1 MVKIRYSDL
10 PAGLHVTVETDGRS
24 TIIYLLPGLTPAQ
37 RRAALTRVRSSGRMG
52 QGPSLPAVGMARA
65 VAADRVT
72 TTVSNGAAAMRR
84 HPMLLLPPLIVLVS
98 AALVF
103 ALTSF
108 VTLSLPHPTKAAPI
122 PSQGPTVFGP
132 GKQARSRP
140 HGTDPPATRT
150 PQPLTPAPSV
160 TALPAAPGRSAQPAS
175 PSPSAYKSPPPG
187 ASPSPSSPLP
197 PVPTPT
203 PSPTS
208 TCINFGLLGV
218 CLTG

>member
-24 TIIYLLPGLTPAQ
+24 TIIYLLPGLTPSQ

-52 QGPSLPAVGMARA
+52 QGPSLPAAGMARA
-65 VAADRVT
+65 VAADRIT

-98 AALVF
+98 TALVF

-108 VTLSLPHPTKAAPI
+108 VTLSGPHRTKAAPI
-122 PSQGPTVFGP
+122 PSTGPTVVGP
-132 GKQARSRP
+132 RKQGHSRP
-140 HGTDPPATRT
+140 PATEPPATRG
-150 PQPLTPAPSV
+150 PQPLTPV
-160 TALPAAPGRSAQPAS
+160 TSLTTSPAAPGHSAPPAS

-187 ASPSPSSPLP
+187 PSPSPSSPLP
-197 PVPTPT
+197 PAPTPT

-208 TCINFGLLGV
+208 SCINFGLLGV